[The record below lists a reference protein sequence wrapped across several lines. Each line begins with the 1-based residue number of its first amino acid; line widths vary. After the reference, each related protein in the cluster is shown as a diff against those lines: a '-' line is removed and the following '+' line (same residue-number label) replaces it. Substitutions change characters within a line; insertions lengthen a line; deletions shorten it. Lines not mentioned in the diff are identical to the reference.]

1 MIAHLWADI
10 LRRRYPVGFEGFW
23 AKENQQIMLP
33 SPGGQAGMWLV
44 SRQVQTEVVGRN
56 GAVSR
61 SQVSSGN

>member
-10 LRRRYPVGFEGFW
+10 LRRRYPVGSEGFW
-23 AKENQQIMLP
+23 AKENQEIMLP
-33 SPGGQAGMWLV
+33 SLGGQAGMWLV